1 MAASDYVSDLK
12 NPSCAEGGVHR
23 WKAENPDAAEK
34 ALLGGLIG
42 SPETIRKK
50 LRKFEASHIDQVIL
64 LNQAGMNSHKDICDS
79 LELFAREV
87 MPEFHANIPRHEA
100 WKADVMAGRIQLEE
114 IDTEAFNTRYGANAV
129 EVKAPVTA

>member
-1 MAASDYVSDLK
+1 
-12 NPSCAEGGVHR
+12 
-23 WKAENPDAAEK
+23 
-34 ALLGGLIG
+34 
-42 SPETIRKK
+42 
-50 LRKFEASHIDQVIL
+50 
-64 LNQAGMNSHKDICDS
+64 MNSHKDICDS